1 MSPYTAETTAE
12 QVASDYQSEIKNK
25 TVLVTGASPGG
36 LGAKFATVIA
46 QHSPYCIILA
56 TRDVEKA
63 RKTAEE
69 IAAISSAVLVKTIRL
84 NLTSFKDTKA
94 AAEEV
99 LALGLRIDVLVNNAG
114 IMAPGYSKTVDG
126 VESQFATNHLGHFLF
141 TNIILES
148 QLKTNKNSGVRV
160 VNVSSDGYRLG
171 PVRFADWNFDVSAS
185 FVPLRLIHSSLI

>member
-56 TRDVEKA
+56 TRDAEKA
-63 RKTAEE
+63 RKTADE
-69 IAAISSAVLVKTIRL
+69 IAAVSSSILVKTIKL
-84 NLTSFKDTKA
+84 DLTSFKEAKA

-99 LALGLRIDVLVNNAG
+99 LALGLHVDIIVNNAG
-114 IMAPGYSKTVDG
+114 IMAPGYSKTADG

-148 QLKTNKNSGVRV
+148 QLKTNHDSGVRV
-160 VNVSSDGYRLG
+160 VNVASDGYRLG
-171 PVRFADWNFDVSAS
+171 PIRFADWNFDVSAS
-185 FVPLRLIHSSLI
+185 LPSMRCTI